1 MKRQIALVVLGLF
14 TVTAFAQK
22 DELKTAEKAIK
33 KQDFATAVS
42 AINSA
47 EGLIAN
53 ADEKTKSKFYFLKG
67 QAFGGNKEYEKAAKA
82 YNDLFAFEKSTG
94 KERYSDDAIP
104 LLNTLKD
111 EVNKNG
117 FALYEAKNY
126 KEAAKA
132 FYVRYTLDKK
142 DTLFLSNAAQLALQS
157 QDFDTAYDYYSQL
170 KDLGYTGIKEV
181 YGAIDKDS
189 NKKITFNS
197 KEEMNLMMKSG
208 KYINNSITNSPSKR
222 NDILKNL
229 VTILTKQQKNDEAI
243 TLVQELRKQEP
254 DNFQLLLTEAYIYND
269 LKQPKKFE
277 ALMKEATDKD
287 PMNPDLYYNIGIVNY
302 NEKNIE
308 QAEKYFTKALEINP
322 DYPKGN
328 WMLANTLILKDGDLV
343 TKMNALPMSDVKNY
357 SKYEAERKSLF
368 NKILPFLIK
377 ADKEERSEST
387 VRMLIGVYDQLEKN
401 DEATAL
407 RKVLE
412 TLK

>member
-254 DNFQLLLTEAYIYND
+254 DNLQLLLTEAYIYND